1 MLLTFKG
8 RETGP
13 KNRNQSFFS
22 NGGVNS
28 KLQSI
33 IFLSVGMIHQFKIP
47 FRHTL
52 ILPPI
57 GEEGRSG
64 EYQVVLYFLTEDE
77 LHYGLLL
84 YYGLSLYYGL
94 LLHYG

>member
-1 MLLTFKG
+1 MTFKG

-13 KNRNQSFFS
+13 KIAINFFFS
-22 NGGVNS
+22 GGVDK
-28 KLQSI
+28 KLQLI
-33 IFLSVGMIHQFKIP
+33 IFLSGSMIHQFKIP

>member
-1 MLLTFKG
+1 
-8 RETGP
+8 
-13 KNRNQSFFS
+13 
-22 NGGVNS
+22 
-28 KLQSI
+28 
-33 IFLSVGMIHQFKIP
+33 MIHQFKIP